1 MGCALGN
8 QLSDIVY
15 WIQLYSPYESIHEV
29 AWAATAQATVG
40 IKQIPRGTFLSVT
53 RPAAVTFSG
62 SLTMVLHGAHT
73 FVVFPAK
80 VPEYDIESIVA
91 DRDKWNLEIQNH
103 RVYSA
108 SV

>member
-1 MGCALGN
+1 M
-8 QLSDIVY
+8 
-15 WIQLYSPYESIHEV
+15 
-29 AWAATAQATVG
+29 AWAATVQAPVW
-40 IKQIPRGTFLSVT
+40 IKQIPRVTFLSVT

-62 SLTMVLHGAHT
+62 SLAMVVHGAHT